1 MGQADN
7 MIKYKNLTEVVH
19 IMSYSY
25 KLLEAVEFSDN
36 TVVE

>member
-7 MIKYKNLTEVVH
+7 IKHKILTDVVH
-19 IMSYSY
+19 IMSYRY